1 MTNPRDRFDY
11 IVVGAGSAGCILAA
25 RLAADGETRV
35 LLIEAGGSDRHWTV
49 QMPGGVRSHY
59 RPGSRFN
66 WHFSSVPQRHLDG
79 REIYQPRGRGLGGSS
94 SINGM
99 VYLRGHPLD
108 YQRWVLEGAAGWSYA
123 EVLPYFKRLERFE
136 PGADTYRGGDGPVGV
151 RRQIDLDPLSAAFLE
166 AGRQAGFPVTDDVNG
181 HRQEGFCRFDMNVDG
196 GVRASTAQAYL
207 HNAPR
212 CANPTIRT
220 GVLVQRVIVDGP
232 RAVAVEF
239 GRQDRVE
246 TAHAER
252 EVIVA
257 AGAFGSPQ
265 LLMLS
270 GVGPADHLR
279 AHGIDVHTDLPGVG
293 GNLHDHLEVHVQ
305 RRCREPVSLNRYLR
319 LDRKL
324 RVGVQWF
331 LFKSGVTARN
341 QPNTGAF
348 LCGNDGVDHP
358 NVQFHFFPA
367 FFGGDWIVRADQQG
381 YRLGTGTM
389 RGASRGTLRL
399 ASADAAAAPLI
410 DPNYLAT
417 EVDRVE
423 LREAFRL
430 ARETL
435 AQPAFTRFDAGEAD
449 PGPEVRTDAE
459 IDAYIRQASG
469 SAYHPCGTCRM
480 GGEGDTGAVVDSQGR
495 VRGLEGLRVVDAS
508 IMPSIVSSN
517 LNCVVMMMAEKL
529 SDAILGRLPLEPI
542 DADFAARAAVMEI
555 EHVANR

>member
-232 RAVAVEF
+232 RAVGVEF

-293 GNLHDHLEVHVQ
+293 GNLHDHLEVHVHTGAA
-305 RRCREPVSLNRYLR
+305 NRYR
-319 LDRKL
+319 
-324 RVGVQWF
+324 
-331 LFKSGVTARN
+331 STAICAW
-341 QPNTGAF
+341 T
-348 LCGNDGVDHP
+348 
-358 NVQFHFFPA
+358 
-367 FFGGDWIVRADQQG
+367 
-381 YRLGTGTM
+381 
-389 RGASRGTLRL
+389 ASCAL
-399 ASADAAAAPLI
+399 ASNGSCSNRASPRATSQTPAPSCAATTASTTPMSSFTSSPLSSVATGSCAPT
-410 DPNYLAT
+410 N
-417 EVDRVE
+417 R
-423 LREAFRL
+423 
-430 ARETL
+430 
-435 AQPAFTRFDAGEAD
+435 
-449 PGPEVRTDAE
+449 
-459 IDAYIRQASG
+459 
-469 SAYHPCGTCRM
+469 
-480 GGEGDTGAVVDSQGR
+480 
-495 VRGLEGLRVVDAS
+495 
-508 IMPSIVSSN
+508 
-517 LNCVVMMMAEKL
+517 
-529 SDAILGRLPLEPI
+529 AIG
-542 DADFAARAAVMEI
+542 
-555 EHVANR
+555 

>member
-1 MTNPRDRFDY
+1 MAWKSANFDY
-11 IVVGAGSAGCILAA
+11 IIVGAGSAGCIVAA

-35 LLIEAGGSDRHWTV
+35 LLLEAGRRDRHWSV

-66 WHFSSVPQRHLDG
+66 WHFSSVPQRRLDG

-166 AGRQAGFPVTDDVNG
+166 AGRQAGFPFTDDVNG
-181 HRQEGFCRFDMNVDG
+181 RQQEGFCRFDMNVDG

-212 CANPTIRT
+212 RANLTVRT
-220 GVLVQRVIVDGP
+220 GVLAQRVIMDGP
-232 RAVAVEF
+232 RAVGVAF
-239 GRQDRVE
+239 QRRGRVE
-246 TAHAER
+246 TARAER

-305 RRCREPVSLNRYLR
+305 HRCREPVSFNRYLR

-341 QPNTGAF
+341 QANAGAF
-348 LCGNDGVDHP
+348 LCSDHGAAHP
-358 NVQFHFFPA
+358 DVQFHFFPA
-367 FFGGDWIVRADQQG
+367 YFGADWVVRADQQG
-381 YRLGTGTM
+381 YRLGAGTM
-389 RGASRGTLRL
+389 RGTSRGTLRL
-399 ASADAAAAPLI
+399 ASADPAAAPLI

-417 EVDRVE
+417 EADRVE
-423 LREAFRL
+423 LREAFQL

-435 AQPAFTRFDAGEAD
+435 AQPAFARFDAGEAD
-449 PGPEVRTDAE
+449 PGSAVRTDAE

-480 GGEGDTGAVVDSQGR
+480 GGEGDTGVVVDSQGR

-529 SDAILGRLPLEPI
+529 SDVILGSPPLTPL
-542 DADFAARAAVMEI
+542 DAAFAARACMPGGMHATD
-555 EHVANR
+555 R